1 MAICLGLVLM
11 LTVVNL
17 RGIKESGRTFAGPTY
32 AFITIVL
39 VMLGVGLAKILFG
52 DGVAAESASYPLQGH
67 DLTSLALVLLVLR
80 AFASGCTALTG
91 IEAVSNGVPFFR
103 APKSR
108 NAAET
113 LVVMGALAVTMFYGV
128 TLLAAAAGVQYTED
142 PSALGLPADYV
153 QPTVIAQLGSAVF
166 GAGSVGFY
174 VLQITT
180 MAVLVLAA
188 NTSFNAFPQLA
199 SVLGRD
205 GFLPRQFGRRGD
217 RLVFSNGIVV
227 LATMAGLLIVVFD
240 ASVTRLVQLYILGVF
255 LAFTLSQLGMV
266 RHWTGEL
273 RKGGGGRRGMHTS
286 RVINAVG
293 ATVTSLV
300 LVIVILTKFSHGAWI
315 VMVAIPSLV
324 FLMTG
329 IQRHYRTA
337 DTRLAA
343 PDAGFRLPSR
353 VHAIVLVSRLNAPA
367 LQALAY
373 ARATRPDTLVGL
385 HVDLEAA
392 DTARL
397 EREWIARDIPVQL
410 VLAHSPYR
418 DVTGPILE
426 HVSQVR
432 RESERDIVVIYVP
445 EYLVT
450 HWWEQLLHNQSALR
464 LKSRL
469 LFVPG
474 VIVTSVPLVL
484 EELERPLHEKAV

>member
-1 MAICLGLVLM
+1 
-11 LTVVNL
+11 
-17 RGIKESGRTFAGPTY
+17 
-32 AFITIVL
+32 
-39 VMLGVGLAKILFG
+39 
-52 DGVAAESASYPLQGH
+52 
-67 DLTSLALVLLVLR
+67 
-80 AFASGCTALTG
+80 
-91 IEAVSNGVPFFR
+91 
-103 APKSR
+103 
-108 NAAET
+108 
-113 LVVMGALAVTMFYGV
+113 
-128 TLLAAAAGVQYTED
+128 
-142 PSALGLPADYV
+142 
-153 QPTVIAQLGSAVF
+153 
-166 GAGSVGFY
+166 
-174 VLQITT
+174 
-180 MAVLVLAA
+180 VLVLAA

-255 LAFTLSQLGMV
+255 LSFTLSQLGMV

-273 RKGGGGRRGMHTS
+273 REASSGRRGFQIS
-286 RVINAVG
+286 RAINAVG
-293 ATVTSLV
+293 AMVTSLV

-315 VMVAIPSLV
+315 VMVAIPLFV
-324 FLMTG
+324 FLMIG

-337 DTRLAA
+337 DIRLAA

-353 VHAIVLVSRLNAPA
+353 VHAIVLVSRLNAPS

-385 HVDLEAA
+385 HVDLESAE
-392 DTARL
+392 THRL
-397 EREWIARDIPVQL
+397 ERDWTARDIPVRL

-426 HVSQVR
+426 YVSRVR

-450 HWWEQLLHNQSALR
+450 HWWEQLLHNQSAFR
-464 LKSRL
+464 LKARL

-484 EELERPLHEKAV
+484 HELQRPLHQESV